1 MEQHHQAA
9 VAAAAAAW
17 DQVRL
22 HHGGPYPPIPMQQ
35 GYALFFS
42 NLSTFVTVS
51 IQKYEKN
58 MLNILVRP
66 DLRCNFS

>member
-1 MEQHHQAA
+1 MEQHQAAA

-35 GYALFFS
+35 GYVLFIL
-42 NLSTFVTVS
+42 NLQGVFFQ
-51 IQKYEKN
+51 IG
-58 MLNILVRP
+58 
-66 DLRCNFS
+66 LRAR

>member
-35 GYALFFS
+35 GYAFLIF
-42 NLSTFVTVS
+42 LKTVS
-51 IQKYEKN
+51 VKQK
-58 MLNILVRP
+58 L
-66 DLRCNFS
+66 LRKSSKTVKKG

>member
-1 MEQHHQAA
+1 MSMEQHHQAA

-35 GYALFFS
+35 GYAFLIFLNTIS
-42 NLSTFVTVS
+42 VKPKLLRKSSETV
-51 IQKYEKN
+51 KKG
-58 MLNILVRP
+58 
-66 DLRCNFS
+66 

>member
-35 GYALFFS
+35 GYAFLIFLKTKY
-42 NLSTFVTVS
+42 LSKTKDIEEIF
-51 IQKYEKN
+51 
-58 MLNILVRP
+58 
-66 DLRCNFS
+66 

>member
-35 GYALFFS
+35 GYAIFNS
-42 NLSTFVTVS
+42 LSTFVTVS
-51 IQKYEKN
+51 MQRYENLTKYQ
-58 MLNILVRP
+58 VQ
-66 DLRCNFS
+66 